1 MKKISKNNR
10 IMIVLLASIIM
21 LAGISSGI
29 QDAFSRYVNETR
41 SMTMYRADATYHWA
55 FAGDDVEE
63 AAKSG
68 RDIPVDATEITG
80 ATVHQFPS
88 NHAPLIL
95 ELKYPEGSSEAAITL
110 DREGF
115 PRGIHYS
122 FDGDKVFQLGA
133 SGYIKAQGEP
143 VLFLEFPEAVLATGQ
158 NASLFIYFF
167 GENVEPSY
175 AKVPIRKI
183 TSEATCIT
191 LQETGR
197 PILSRGESLTWNIK
211 QDFLGL
217 SYTVQMQYLTAEG
230 YIENPMV
237 GSLEVVQTI
246 RPDGSVNLTLSNEQE
261 NPAKA
266 GTYRM
271 IVSQT
276 CEIAGNRYPL
286 QNIYV
291 PVFVNNR

>member
-1 MKKISKNNR
+1 MKRNSKNNR
-10 IMIVLLASIIM
+10 IMIVLLASITM
-21 LAGISSGI
+21 LAGISIGI
-29 QDAFSRYVNETR
+29 SDVFSRYVNETR

-63 AAKSG
+63 AAKSS
-68 RDIPVDATEITG
+68 RDIPADATEVTG
-80 ATVHQFPS
+80 VTVHQFPS
-88 NHAPLIL
+88 NSVPLIL
-95 ELKYPEGSSEAAITL
+95 ELKYPEGSNEAAIAL
-110 DREGF
+110 DGEGF

-122 FDGDKVFQLGA
+122 FDGKKVFQLGA
-133 SGYIKAQGEP
+133 SGYIKTSGKT
-143 VLFLEFPEAVLATGQ
+143 VLFLEFSEEMLATGQ
-158 NASLFIYFF
+158 DASLFIYFF

-211 QDFLGL
+211 QNFLGL

-261 NPAKA
+261 NPAQA

-276 CEIAGNRYPL
+276 CQIAGNRYPL